1 MIALVKHFF
10 AKFCE
15 PCEGVEVI
23 SGDSVEVYVT
33 NVGIKVNPDSLIE
46 NDSIARQAKA
56 ASEIAKGKYDEPG

>member
-1 MIALVKHFF
+1 MITSIKRFF
-10 AKFCE
+10 AKFCQ

-23 SGDSVEVYVT
+23 SGDSVEVHVT